1 MGMEGWG
8 RSWVVAVGYGCAART
23 VVGKDVARF
32 CGLGVEKGF
41 LSFEFLD
48 IVLIGNFFL
57 N

>member
-48 IVLIGNFFL
+48 IVLIGNFL
-57 N
+57 